1 MATMNRVIE
10 YVNKVKP
17 NTFSQEEIYRWIAAL
32 EGRVARE
39 IMCDDKKECTVP
51 DDADAPLLVPAPY
64 DGVYE
69 LYVMA
74 QIDFFNKEYDHY
86 NNAVL
91 AFSELMAAFKAWYLQ
106 HNAPRGAKNF
116 RNVMG

>member
-1 MATMNRVIE
+1 MNRVIE
-10 YVNKVKP
+10 YVDKVKP
-17 NTFSQEEIYRWIAAL
+17 NTLTDEEKYRWIRTV

-39 IMCDDKKECTVP
+39 IIGDNERDCCVP
-51 DDADAPLLVPAPY
+51 DDADAELLVPAPY

-74 QIDFFNKEYDHY
+74 QIDLLNREYDHY
-86 NNAVL
+86 NNMVL
-91 AFSELMAAFKAWYLQ
+91 AFTDLLDAYRQWYLQ
-106 HNAPRGAKNF
+106 TNPPRGAKNF